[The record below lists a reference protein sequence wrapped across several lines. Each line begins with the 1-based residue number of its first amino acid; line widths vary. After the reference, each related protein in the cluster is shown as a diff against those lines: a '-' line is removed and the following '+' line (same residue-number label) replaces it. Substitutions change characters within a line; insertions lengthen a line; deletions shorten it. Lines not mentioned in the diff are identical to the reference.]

1 MLKYVGLELP
11 PVKRL
16 NVCCQSNV
24 MQKLIPKVWTM
35 YWNEWSPHIFT
46 LWSWVTEDPLKSGK
60 EHILIIVWSISWGK
74 HTNWLCLFETPI
86 GYRRRLKGTHLGSN
100 PCVSNH
106 PSYFKCFYHI
116 VWQPRFYFYLCLG
129 VSAELMPWRRHPSSV
144 HPWNTFSQKPSIE
157 ARPNFVER

>member
-1 MLKYVGLELP
+1 MLKYVGLEVP
-11 PVKRL
+11 PLKRL
-16 NVCCQSNV
+16 NVCCQSDV
-24 MQKLIPKVWTM
+24 VEKLIPKVWTM

-100 PCVSNH
+100 T
-106 PSYFKCFYHI
+106 FETLLCF
-116 VWQPRFYFYLCLG
+116 QA
-129 VSAELMPWRRHPSSV
+129 S
-144 HPWNTFSQKPSIE
+144 NTFSQKPSIE
-157 ARPNFVER
+157 SMPNFVERYLFTTSPDCFLFCFSKVDYWLNKPKSCTTLHRQSD